1 MQSSGGVM
9 PHAEGQAIGYR
20 IVIAN
25 CHRLGADFS
34 SKRGK
39 QDPCL
44 GSLFV
49 PRQLTNQ
56 GLKANDQKNVNS
68 NPKV

>member
-1 MQSSGGVM
+1 M
-9 PHAEGQAIGYR
+9 PQAEGKAMCYQ

-39 QDPCL
+39 QDL

-49 PRQLTNQ
+49 PRQLTNK
-56 GLKANDQKNVNS
+56 GLKANDQKNVDS